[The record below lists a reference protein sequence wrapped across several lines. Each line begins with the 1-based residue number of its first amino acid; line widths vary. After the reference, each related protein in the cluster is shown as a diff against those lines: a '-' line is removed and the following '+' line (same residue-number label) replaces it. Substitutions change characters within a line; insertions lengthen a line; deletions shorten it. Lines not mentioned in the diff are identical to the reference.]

1 MRCPGRVGLNITFTV
16 QLSPALYVCPVI
28 QTSEACVVA
37 GWKSRLCAPCV
48 NTTNGV
54 GASVPPNP
62 NVNVTVTELLV
73 LPIAVEGNTELLAV
87 PFAAAGNGAR
97 ISFTSLLPESAT
109 KTLPLES
116 TATPVGVRNPL
127 PSELTVELALTVPG
141 AAPPVPATISSTA
154 LRYSSAT

>member
-62 NVNVTVTELLV
+62 NVNVTVTELLA
-73 LPIAVEGNTELLAV
+73 LPI
-87 PFAAAGNGAR
+87 AAAGNGAR

-154 LRYSSAT
+154 LLY